1 MSSVLYAAHFYI
13 PHKSDTTGNRKQHSF
28 VTLHGTNAPLWR
40 NRVFKNCKIRYFC
53 RILHKCLTKSIKNYG
68 KYCRF

>member
-13 PHKSDTTGNRKQHSF
+13 PHKSDTTDNRKQHSF

-40 NRVFKNCKIRYFC
+40 NRVFKNCKIR
-53 RILHKCLTKSIKNYG
+53 
-68 KYCRF
+68 